1 MESRAPYQR
10 IWQTLAAE
18 KALVLLAGPRQVGKT
33 TLARLIAGTFAN
45 SAYANWDLP
54 ADRARIVSDPA
65 FFTKAPRR
73 DASRPL
79 VILDEIHKQP
89 RWKAWLK
96 GLYDGWAA
104 DYRFLVTGS
113 GRLDLHQRGGDS
125 LAGRHLLFHLWP
137 FTLGELH
144 GGARTMAEFRRTPL
158 AVSLDRRL
166 ELAGTWTRLEELSGF
181 PEPFLGGRV
190 ASYRRWSAA
199 YGSQLVRQDI
209 RDLAGLRSVTQAETL
224 YQLLPS
230 RVGSPLS
237 VPSLARDLGVAY
249 NTVQGWLA
257 LFERFFLV
265 FGLPTWTSRIARA
278 IRKERKYYLL
288 DVARI
293 EDPAARFENQVALE
307 LLRATS
313 CWNAL
318 GEGEFTLHF
327 VRDKQRREADFL
339 LVDRR
344 KPLLLV
350 EAKLGDERPGPGLQA
365 LQRALRVPAV
375 QLVREATAFR
385 ALRNDDLDLLVAPA
399 CCWLGGLP

>member
-1 MESRAPYQR
+1 MESRTPYQR
-10 IWQTLAAE
+10 IWQTLSAE

-33 TLARLIAGTFAN
+33 TLARLIAQPLAN
-45 SAYANWDLP
+45 TVYANWDVP
-54 ADRARIVSDPA
+54 ADRARIVADPE
-65 FFTKAPRR
+65 FFRRAPRR
-73 DASRPL
+73 DASPPL
-79 VILDEIHKQP
+79 VVLDEIHKQP

-96 GLYDGWAA
+96 GLYDRWAA

-113 GRLDLHQRGGDS
+113 GRLDLYQRGGDS
-125 LAGRHLLFHLWP
+125 LAGRYLLFHLWP
-137 FTLGELH
+137 FTLGELC
-144 GGARTMAEFRRTPL
+144 GGARTMAEFHRQPL
-158 AVSLDRRL
+158 AVSLDRL
-166 ELAGTWTRLEELSGF
+166 AELRATWTRLEELSGF
-181 PEPFLGGRV
+181 PEPYLGGRV

-209 RDLAGLRSVTQAETL
+209 RDLAALRSVIQVETL

-257 LFERFFLV
+257 LFERFFLA
-265 FGLPTWTSRIARA
+265 FSLPTWTARIARA

-288 DVARI
+288 DVGRV

-318 GEGEFTLHF
+318 GEGEFSLHF
-327 VRDKQRREADFL
+327 VRDKEQREVDFL
-339 LVDRR
+339 VVDRR

-350 EAKLGDERPGPGLQA
+350 EAKLGDERPGPGLLA

-375 QLVREATAFR
+375 QLVRDATAFR
-385 ALRNDDLDLLVAPA
+385 TFGNSDLDLLVAPA
-399 CCWLGGLP
+399 CCWFAGLP